1 MFSYDN
7 KKENNPKN
15 EGPPAGVLL
24 LLPVC
29 AVAPKIWAWFLD
41 FHMRYFEFIY
51 FVPVI
56 GLLVFVVF
64 RLRKFRKTH
73 KRLIDKVSKIK
84 SLMKDRA
91 EGVFVGTADGVPVFL
106 PDHLRLEHVQIV
118 GATGRGKTK
127 SVILPWLIKDF
138 KAGKRIVL
146 IDGKGD
152 LSLQDDIRAMIGE
165 GEVVH
170 FNMDDVLTPSTTN
183 PLRSGT
189 PQQIVDRIFSSF
201 DFEDEFYRGL
211 QYDVCLKIVRL
222 LKEVDGEVTFR
233 SLRGCLTDDDFLSEK
248 TKSIQNETLAK
259 EIVRMLSQ
267 PKKEREKNMM
277 GLITQIGPFA
287 DGELSEL
294 VNGRVDGKAFMSV
307 SELLLEKPEYRM
319 ILVSLPTLSYQSAG
333 KALGK
338 MLLQELAW
346 AVGERQQGAEKN
358 FTSVFLDEFSSF
370 AYPEF
375 VQILN
380 KARSAGVAIHLS
392 HQSMGDLW
400 SVSKEFGDI
409 VNTNTNVKIL
419 LGLNDPVAADY
430 FASHIGTQTTE
441 KLTER
446 AEDKGMWGRRLEKSG
461 ELSIR
466 EVEEYIIHP
475 NDLKSLS
482 PGEGVI
488 LVRTPEGPLACEIT
502 FPPRFLKKEKYNA
515 YNTKGFIPAGSALQK
530 YSIKF

>member
-1 MFSYDN
+1 MFFNDS
-7 KKENNPKN
+7 KN
-15 EGPPAGVLL
+15 ENSKKSDGPPAGVLL
-24 LLPVC
+24 LLPFC
-29 AVAPKIWAWFLD
+29 ALAPKIWAWFLD
-41 FHMRYFEFIY
+41 FHMRYFEFFYAI
-51 FVPVI
+51 PVI
-56 GLLVFVVF
+56 GILVFVIF
-64 RLRKFRKTH
+64 RLRKIRKTH
-73 KRLIDKVSKIK
+73 RRLIDKVSKIK
-84 SLMKDRA
+84 SLMADWA
-91 EGVFVGTADGVPVFL
+91 GGVFVGRADGVPVCL
-106 PDHLRLEHVQIV
+106 PDRLRLEHVQIV

-127 SVILPWLIKDF
+127 SVILPWLVKDF
-138 KAGKRIVL
+138 EAGKRVIL
-146 IDGKGD
+146 IDGKGE
-152 LSLQDDIRAMIGE
+152 LALANDIRAKIGE
-165 GEVVH
+165 EGVVH

-183 PLRSGT
+183 PLKSGT
-189 PQQIVDRIFSSF
+189 PQQITDRIFSSF

-211 QYDVCLKIVRL
+211 QYDVCLRIVRL
-222 LKEVDGEVTFR
+222 LKEVDCEVTFR
-233 SLRGCLTDDDFLSEK
+233 ALRQCLTDDDFLSEK
-248 TKSIQNETLAK
+248 AKLTKNEVLGNEIARLLA
-259 EIVRMLSQ
+259 M
-267 PKKEREKNMM
+267 PKKEREQNTM

-294 VNGRVDGKAFMSV
+294 VNGRIQGKAFMSI
-307 SELLLEKPEYRM
+307 SELLLEKPDYRM

-333 KALGK
+333 AALGK

-346 AVGERQQGAEKN
+346 AVGERQQGGSQD

-409 VNTNTNVKIL
+409 VNTNTNVKVL

-430 FASHIGTQTTE
+430 FASHIGTRTTE

-446 AEDKGMWGRRLEKSG
+446 AEDKGMWGRDLKKSG

-482 PGEGVI
+482 PSEGVI
-488 LVRTPEGPLACEIT
+488 LVRTPEGPLATEIT
-502 FPPRFLKKEKYNA
+502 FPRV
-515 YNTKGFIPAGSALQK
+515 S
-530 YSIKF
+530 

>member
-1 MFSYDN
+1 
-7 KKENNPKN
+7 
-15 EGPPAGVLL
+15 
-24 LLPVC
+24 
-29 AVAPKIWAWFLD
+29 
-41 FHMRYFEFIY
+41 
-51 FVPVI
+51 
-56 GLLVFVVF
+56 
-64 RLRKFRKTH
+64 
-73 KRLIDKVSKIK
+73 
-84 SLMKDRA
+84 
-91 EGVFVGTADGVPVFL
+91 
-106 PDHLRLEHVQIV
+106 LRLEHVQIV

-127 SVILPWLIKDF
+127 SVILPWLVKDF
-138 KAGKRIVL
+138 EAGKRVIL
-146 IDGKGD
+146 IDGKGE
-152 LSLQDDIRAMIGE
+152 LALVENIRARIGDE
-165 GEVVH
+165 GVMH
-170 FNMDDVLTPSTTN
+170 FNMDDILTPSATN
-183 PLRSGT
+183 PLKSGT
-189 PQQIVDRIFSSF
+189 PQQITDRIFSSF

-233 SLRGCLTDDDFLSEK
+233 ALRQCFTDDDFLSEK
-248 TKSIQNETLAK
+248 AKSTKNDTLAK
-259 EIVRMLSQ
+259 EIGRILAQS
-267 PKKEREKNMM
+267 KREREQSMM

-294 VNGRVDGKAFMSV
+294 VNGRIEDKAFMSI
-307 SELLLEKPEYRM
+307 SELLLEKPDYRM

-333 KALGK
+333 GALGK

-346 AVGERQQGAEKN
+346 AVGERQQSGSQD

-375 VQILN
+375 VQVLN

-400 SVSKEFGDI
+400 SVSREFGDI

-430 FASHIGTQTTE
+430 FASHIGTRTTE

-475 NDLKSLS
+475 NDLKSLV

-488 LVRTPEGPLACEIT
+488 LVRTPEGPLATEIT
-502 FPPRFLKKEKYNA
+502 FPRV
-515 YNTKGFIPAGSALQK
+515 S
-530 YSIKF
+530 

>member
-1 MFSYDN
+1 MYKN
-7 KKENNPKN
+7 KNDEVKQTTGND
-15 EGPPAGVLL
+15 GALAFMAVAIVL
-24 LLPVC
+24 C
-29 AVAPKIWAWFLD
+29 AAAPKIWTWFLH
-41 FHMRYFEFIY
+41 FHMRHFEFIY
-51 FVPVI
+51 AIPIVGV
-56 GLLVFVVF
+56 LVFLVF
-64 RLRKFRKTH
+64 RLKKIRKTH
-73 KRLIDKVSKIK
+73 ERLIEKVSKIK
-84 SLMKDRA
+84 SLMADWTG
-91 EGVFVGTADGVPVFL
+91 GVFVGRADGVPVLL
-106 PDHLRLEHVQIV
+106 PDRLRLEHVQIV

-127 SVILPWLIKDF
+127 SVILPWLVEDF
-138 KAGKRIVL
+138 KKDKKIIL
-146 IDGKGD
+146 IDGKGE
-152 LSLQDDIRAMIGE
+152 LALAKDIRAIIGE
-165 GEVVH
+165 EWDRVVH

-183 PLRSGT
+183 PLKSGT
-189 PQQIVDRIFSSF
+189 PQQITDRIFSSF

-222 LKEVDGEVTFR
+222 LKEVDGDVTFR
-233 SLRGCLTDDDFLSEK
+233 ALRQCFTDDEFLSEK
-248 TKSIQNETLAK
+248 AKSTTNEVLK
-259 EIVRMLSQ
+259 REFERLLFQS
-267 PKKEREKNMM
+267 KREREQNMM

-294 VNGRVDGKAFMSV
+294 VNGRIEDKAFMSI
-307 SELLLEKPEYRM
+307 SEMLLEKPNYRM
-319 ILVSLPTLSYQSAG
+319 ILISLPTLSYQAAG
-333 KALGK
+333 RALGK

-346 AVGERQQGAEKN
+346 AVGERQQRGSQD

-400 SVSKEFGDI
+400 SVSREFGDI

-430 FASHIGTQTTE
+430 FASHIGTRTTE

-446 AEDKGMWGRRLEKSG
+446 AEDKGMWSRNLEKSG

-488 LVRTPEGPLACEIT
+488 LVRTPEGPLATEIT
-502 FPPRFLKKEKYNA
+502 FPRV
-515 YNTKGFIPAGSALQK
+515 S
-530 YSIKF
+530 

>member
-1 MFSYDN
+1 MFFSDN
-7 KKENNPKN
+7 KSSQKKGE

-24 LLPVC
+24 LLPLC
-29 AVAPKIWAWFLD
+29 AVLPKIWAWFLD

-51 FVPVI
+51 CVPVI
-56 GLLVFVVF
+56 GILVFLVF
-64 RLRKFRKTH
+64 RLKKIKKTH
-73 KRLIDKVSKIK
+73 GLLIERVSKIK
-84 SLMKDRA
+84 SLMRDWSG
-91 EGVFVGTADGVPVFL
+91 GVFVGRFGGVPVCL
-106 PDHLRLEHVQIV
+106 PDRLRLEHVQIV

-127 SVILPWLIKDF
+127 SVILPWLVKDF
-138 KAGKRIVL
+138 EAGKKIVL
-146 IDGKGD
+146 IDGKGE
-152 LSLQDDIRAMIGE
+152 LALAEDIRARVGNE
-165 GEVVH
+165 GVLH

-183 PLRSGT
+183 PLKSGT

-201 DFEDEFYRGL
+201 EFEDEFYRGL
-211 QYDVCLKIVRL
+211 QYDVCLKIIRL
-222 LKEVDGEVTFR
+222 LKEVNSEVTFHA
-233 SLRGCLTDDDFLSEK
+233 LRQCFTDDDFLSEK
-248 TKSIQNETLAK
+248 AKLTKNDVLAQ
-259 EIVRMLSQ
+259 EIRRLLSQ
-267 PKKEREKNMM
+267 ARKERDQNMM

-294 VNGRVDGKAFMSV
+294 VNGRVEGKAFMSI
-307 SELLLEKPEYRM
+307 SELLLENPDYRM

-333 KALGK
+333 KSLGK

-346 AVGERQQGAEKN
+346 AVGERQQSGSQDFVA
-358 FTSVFLDEFSSF
+358 VFLDEFSSF

-380 KARSAGVAIHLS
+380 KARSAGVALHLS

-430 FASHIGTQTTE
+430 FASHIGTRTVE

-446 AEDKGMWGRRLEKSG
+446 AKDKGMWGRRLEKSG

-488 LVRTPEGPLACEIT
+488 LVRTPEGPLACEIA
-502 FPPRFLKKEKYNA
+502 FPRV
-515 YNTKGFIPAGSALQK
+515 S
-530 YSIKF
+530 